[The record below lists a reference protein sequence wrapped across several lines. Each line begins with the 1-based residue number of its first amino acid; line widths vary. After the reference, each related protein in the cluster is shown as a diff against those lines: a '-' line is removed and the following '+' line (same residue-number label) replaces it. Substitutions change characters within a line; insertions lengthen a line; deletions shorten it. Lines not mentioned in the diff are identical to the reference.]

1 MILVLAGLL
10 QLGTYIKLIPYP
22 VTVGF
27 TAGIGVIIFASQVE
41 ELLGLRLIG
50 AEPGPLLDK
59 VPVLWNTLPT
69 VDPATVAVSLVRTT
83 RRMTRMGGEHHMTKP
98 RPAIPMSS
106 STASPAPF
114 SSVPPS
120 IGLVLDRI
128 ANTHRVL
135 VIDLSAV
142 PFLDSTAAKTVEGLA
157 HNAARRGSRIILTG
171 VSSDVQRALFA
182 HGVKPPLVKYKADIH
197 AALRENRT
205 RPPT

>member
-1 MILVLAGLL
+1 MHPP
-10 QLGTYIKLIPYP
+10 LIEDDKADDANGRRLPYDE
-22 VTVGF
+22 
-27 TAGIGVIIFASQVE
+27 ASASDPNVVVY
-41 ELLGLRLIG
+41 RITG
-50 AEPGPLLDK
+50 AFFFG
-59 VPVLWNTLPT
+59 
-69 VDPATVAVSLVRTT
+69 AA
-83 RRMTRMGGEHHMTKP
+83 
-98 RPAIPMSS
+98 A
-106 STASPAPF
+106 
-114 SSVPPS
+114 S

-182 HGVKPPLVKYKADIH
+182 LGVKPPLVKYKADIH